1 MSVTEPTTSE
11 KMRQEL
17 GELRERLSSAGQQ
30 MSKLMKLTDG
40 NSTYRDD
47 IIWLAQEINQLQ
59 DRIKKLESKTKQST
73 S

>member
-1 MSVTEPTTSE
+1 MSGTEPTSLE
-11 KMRQEL
+11 NMQKEL
-17 GELRERLSSAGQQ
+17 EELREKLSSKGQQ

-59 DRIKKLESKTKQST
+59 DRIKKLESRTKRAT